1 MSCLS
6 KSKIMVK
13 TILGDNYIMVHR
25 DKLAVFCRSYVNQTN
40 VIQNFVNPSYEIKKH
55 IIGPSVFPH
64 CMVCMKKAFP

>member
-1 MSCLS
+1 
-6 KSKIMVK
+6 
-13 TILGDNYIMVHR
+13 MVHR